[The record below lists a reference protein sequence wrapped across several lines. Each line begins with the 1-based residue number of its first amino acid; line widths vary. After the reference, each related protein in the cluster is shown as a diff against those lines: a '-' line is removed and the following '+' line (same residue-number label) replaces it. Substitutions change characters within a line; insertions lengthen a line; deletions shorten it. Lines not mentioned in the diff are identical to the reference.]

1 MLIYEGSVKMYSLK
15 LSSLMLERLCGADF
29 FSMIKNMDTS
39 DYGDLKTIVIKIF
52 QSISLALIL

>member
-1 MLIYEGSVKMYSLK
+1 MYSLK